1 MPWAQSCVDV
11 CFIQLPVA
19 FIHASDDAGDRTRR
33 VPCQK
38 VCFGVT
44 GELSE
49 RPSETSAGQASPPP
63 PALPMAVKC
72 LLGILVR
79 HVRESGR
86 LLVRMPRIGRCWAQA
101 DVRPMIW
108 PVIFYHKFGPHTSG
122 TARLTE
128 VENTS
133 ASSLRDLY
141 FLILAA
147 TTLHVGN

>member
-1 MPWAQSCVDV
+1 MTLETGRGAFPARRFALGLRVNFRSARPK
-11 CFIQLPVA
+11 LP
-19 FIHASDDAGDRTRR
+19 
-33 VPCQK
+33 
-38 VCFGVT
+38 
-44 GELSE
+44 
-49 RPSETSAGQASPPP
+49 QAPP

-108 PVIFYHKFGPHTSG
+108 PVIFYHHKFGPHTSG

-128 VENTS
+128 VENAS

-141 FLILAA
+141 LLILAT